1 MTSAAS
7 DPEGVREEV
16 RRLESRG
23 AFREAEAWLAER
35 QQERGVEDG
44 MNEVLVMERDR
55 LARIRRDY
63 PLKEDELWERV
74 RASVAE
80 VTREEFE
87 GWVAEGRFDRRTV
100 DGEER
105 FFGSSL
111 SNLFF
116 RHPELEMR
124 RRPAR
129 DTTARQRAYL
139 ENARAIRKAAMAE
152 GRPWVLPKRLKARMT
167 LKVLPGHVSA
177 GERVSVWLPVP
188 RGFPHQTDIQWLG
201 SEPALKALASEWSAL
216 RSAYFEIPTAADG
229 SAEVWMEYAYTAWG
243 VWHDLGQVGRDV
255 EGRRAM
261 SRVDG
266 QETGDGLG
274 EGPQIRF
281 TPEMRALAASLGGGS
296 GQPVEVA
303 KRYYDWIAGQVRYSY
318 APEYS
323 TVDDLAERCRVTGVG
338 DCGQV
343 AFLFM
348 TLCRISGIPA
358 RWQSGWSLFP
368 GDETIHD
375 WSEVYLEPWG
385 WVPVDPYMGM
395 YAMQYA
401 PALTE
406 EERRE
411 LRDFYFGGLTQ
422 YRMAANA
429 GHQQALV
436 PAKRF
441 GRSDPVDF
449 QRGEVETADRNLY
462 FDAFRYRLDWSEQ
475 EEERQVGVVER
486 APWMEE
492 GRVAALVAA
501 ATNSGVVMARLVE
514 LCDTFGPR
522 FSGTT
527 NLEAAIDWSLE
538 LLRRD
543 GFSNVR
549 GEPVLVPRWVRGEE
563 SLEELTPRPQML
575 PVLGL
580 GGTVGTPP
588 EGVTAPVLVVTNF
601 AELQV
606 RRAEAVGRI
615 VVFQAPYTAYGDIV
629 RYRYRGAIEAAKA
642 GGVASLVRS
651 ATPFS
656 LQTPHTG
663 GMAYEHG
670 VPKIPHAAITV
681 EEGERLLR
689 EQQRGRTPV
698 LRLRLGAR
706 TLPDVMSR
714 NVIAELPGRE
724 RPEEIVVVGGHI
736 DSWDVAPG
744 ALDDAG
750 GCVAA
755 WEALRLLKETGYRP
769 RRTLRLVLWT
779 NEENGLRGARA
790 YADRTPEELGRHVV
804 AIESDWGIGPVKG
817 FAFAGS
823 GQAQNELR
831 QILGW
836 LRELGADQLQR
847 GSGGSDLG
855 PLLQAGV
862 PVMDLWTDR
871 RDYFWFHHSAADTVD
886 KVDPAELNRC
896 VAALAVMLYGLA
908 EMPEPLTR

>member
-1 MTSAAS
+1 MK
-7 DPEGVREEV
+7 
-16 RRLESRG
+16 
-23 AFREAEAWLAER
+23 
-35 QQERGVEDG
+35 
-44 MNEVLVMERDR
+44 EVLVLERDR
-55 LARIRRDY
+55 LARIRRDF
-63 PLKEDELWERV
+63 PLKEEELWERV
-74 RASVAE
+74 LTSVAE

-87 GWVAEGRFDRRTV
+87 GWVEEGRFDWRMV

-116 RHPELEMR
+116 RHPELESR

-129 DTTARQRAYL
+129 DSVARQRAYL
-139 ENARAIRKAAMAE
+139 ENARAIRKAAKAE

-167 LKVLPGHVSA
+167 LDVRPGHVSEGGKVA
-177 GERVSVWLPVP
+177 VWLPIP
-188 RGFPHQTDIQWLG
+188 RGFPHQTDITWLG
-201 SEPALKALASEWSAL
+201 SDPSLKALAPEGSAL
-216 RSAYFEIPTAADG
+216 RSAYFETQAGGDG
-229 SAEVWMEYAYTAWG
+229 SVTVWMEYAYTAWG
-243 VWHDLGQVGRDV
+243 VWHDLGREGMAVDGRLAKARV
-255 EGRRAM
+255 EG
-261 SRVDG
+261 
-266 QETGDGLG
+266 QEAGEGLG
-274 EGPQIRF
+274 EGPQVRF
-281 TPEMRALAASLGGGS
+281 TSEMRALAASLGGGGS
-296 GQPVEVA
+296 GQTVEVA
-303 KRYYDWIAGQVRYSY
+303 KRYYDWIAEHIRYSY

-323 TVDDLAERCRVTGVG
+323 TVDDLAERCRATGVG

-368 GDETIHD
+368 GDQTIHD
-375 WSEVYLEPWG
+375 WCEVYLEPWG

-401 PALTE
+401 PALSE

-429 GHQQALV
+429 DHQQALF
-436 PAKRF
+436 PPKRF

-462 FDAFRYRLDWSEQ
+462 FDAFRYRLEWSEEPAASQ
-475 EEERQVGVVER
+475 AVTVDR
-486 APWMEE
+486 AGWMEE
-492 GRVAALVAA
+492 SRVSALLSA
-501 ATNSGVVMARLVE
+501 ATNNGVAMARLVE

-527 NLEAAIDWSLE
+527 NLEAAIDWSLD
-538 LLRRD
+538 LLRQD

-563 SLEELTPRPQML
+563 SLEELMPRFQSL

-580 GGTVGTPP
+580 GGTVGTLP
-588 EGVTAPVLVVTNF
+588 EGVTASVLVVTNF

-606 RRAEAVGRI
+606 RQAEAVGRI

-642 GGVASLVRS
+642 GAVASLVRS

-663 GMAYEHG
+663 GMAYEEG

-706 TLPDVMSR
+706 TLPDVISR

-724 RPEEIVVVGGHI
+724 RPEEVVVVGGHI

-755 WEALRLLKETGYRP
+755 WEALRLLKESGYRP

-790 YADRTPEELGRHVV
+790 YADRMPDELARHVV

-823 GQAQNELR
+823 GQAQVELR

-886 KVDPAELNRC
+886 KVDAAELNRC